1 MASRYFGS
9 GETERQQERD
19 GGAEEPM
26 PSGDEPRMALLVG
39 NALYVQG
46 ALGNPV
52 NDVRLVGGALRRLGF
67 AVTILENADKPTFHG
82 AVVDFC
88 TRLEQAGAAS
98 VALFYYAGHGIQHD
112 GTNYLLPVNA
122 NIPSSRHLAVG
133 ALRVDEIVA
142 ELARMPR
149 KANVIVLDAC
159 RNNPLPTM
167 AVSSRDVTQ
176 GLAALKLPSEG
187 MLVVYSTAAGE
198 VAEDGS
204 SDRSPY
210 ATALVEVLP
219 GLLERGR
226 RIHDVFVEAADRVRE
241 ATTGRQKPALYMH
254 GSLPPLVAADRRV
267 ARQEAVERPDSGGR
281 LDAPA
286 AKEGEVG
293 EPAVASAAI
302 AAVPAPP
309 ATVAPRRWSWRR
321 PLIAAFGVFLLACA
335 FSLAWYGW
343 IRDPTATPGAS
354 PVDPPGQ
361 ARQDLGTLLSTE
373 FPATAT
379 PHGYRFRFVE
389 WYCCIEDEEK
399 RLGIERYAR
408 VYFERDDLPRSNPNA
423 WISSWEGFNYIVF
436 TDAAHAAR
444 YTLAN
449 LSSLS
454 LMKMMLG
461 DDEEI
466 AKRFNERAWRGTITV
481 PVPSPSGS
489 PRQLPC
495 YVADTLIGCL
505 VRSANPRV
513 IYQLLLQEPRL
524 REARTEEARQNL
536 VKARVQKE
544 TGLLMHA
551 AEEHIKWAEQAA
563 GR

>member
-1 MASRYFGS
+1 
-9 GETERQQERD
+9 
-19 GGAEEPM
+19 
-26 PSGDEPRMALLVG
+26 MALLVG

-52 NDVRLVGGALRRLGF
+52 NDVRLVGSTLRRLGF
-67 AVTILENADKPTFHG
+67 AVTILENADKATFHG

-149 KANVIVLDAC
+149 TANVIVLDAC
-159 RNNPLPTM
+159 RNNPLPGM

-176 GLAALKLPSEG
+176 GLAALKLPAEG

-198 VAEDGS
+198 VAEDGN

-241 ATTGRQKPALYMH
+241 ATSGKQKPALYMH
-254 GSLPPLVAADRRV
+254 GSLPPLVAAERRE
-267 ARQEAVERPDSGGR
+267 ARREVVDKPASGSGIDKPAVND
-281 LDAPA
+281 
-286 AKEGEVG
+286 GEVG
-293 EPAVASAAI
+293 KSAVAADTI
-302 AAVPAPP
+302 GAVPAPLP
-309 ATVAPRRWSWRR
+309 GPSAVRRPWRR
-321 PLIAAFGVFLLACA
+321 LMIGAFGILLFVGAL
-335 FSLAWYGW
+335 SLAWYGW
-343 IRDPTATPGAS
+343 VHFSSVLRGAVSGDAT
-354 PVDPPGQ
+354 GQ
-361 ARQDLGTLLSTE
+361 ARQDLGSLLASE

-379 PHGYRFRFVE
+379 PLGYSFRHVE
-389 WYCCIEDEEK
+389 PFCCIEEEER

-408 VYFERDDLPRSNPNA
+408 VYFIRDGLPQKPNT
-423 WISSWEGFNYIVF
+423 WFSTWEGLNYIVF
-436 TDAAHAAR
+436 TDADHASR
-444 YTLAN
+444 YALAN
-449 LSSLS
+449 LDSLN

-461 DDEEI
+461 NDDEI
-466 AKRFNERAWRGTITV
+466 AKQFNQRAWRGTMTV
-481 PVPSPSGS
+481 GVLPMNGS
-489 PRQLPC
+489 AQQLPC

-505 VRSANPRV
+505 VRSPNPRV
-513 IYQLLLQEPRL
+513 VYQLLLQEPKL
-524 REARTEEARQNL
+524 REARTDEARQNL

-551 AEEHIKWAEQAA
+551 AEEHIKWAGQAA